1 MQSGKIAIAAIK
13 ERGQLTIPK
22 RIRDAGHLEEGREVS
37 LIQVGECLV
46 IAPRRLP
53 LDEARRRLQEL
64 LASSD
69 ATLDDLLQGLQEER
83 GQVFRDAC
91 GQARR

>member
-1 MQSGKIAIAAIK
+1 MQPGKITIAEIK

-22 RIRDAGHLEEGREVS
+22 RIRAAGHLEEGREVS
-37 LIQVGECLV
+37 LIPVGECLV

-69 ATLDDLLQGLQEER
+69 ATLEDLLQGLREER
-83 GQVFRDAC
+83 GRVFRDAY

>member
-1 MQSGKIAIAAIK
+1 MQTGKIATAEIK

-37 LIQVGECLV
+37 LIPVGECLV

-69 ATLDDLLQGLQEER
+69 ATLDDLLLGIREER
-83 GQVFRDAC
+83 SQVFQDTY
-91 GQARR
+91 GKARR